1 MKEVQAARDLY
12 VALTT
17 GDQARLTHLL
27 HPGFV
32 VRATDGL
39 PLDLGGV
46 YSGPEEAW
54 REFWGRIGRHF
65 RVRAEPQ
72 DFHEL
77 AGGGLLVTGRY
88 VGKARAT
95 GAPVDA
101 GFAHVLRFTDG
112 RISELV
118 QYTDSARWAEAL
130 DGRPPADKAGRREL
144 TVVGFDVSDGLA
156 RIRLDRPAARNAL
169 DLDMALDLQEV
180 SLRCAETPGLRA
192 VLLTGEGPAFTV
204 GGDVK
209 LFASTP
215 HAELAGLVDTMI
227 TPYHDALDRLAR
239 LDVPIVCAVH
249 GAAAGGGL
257 GLMHCADLVL
267 AAEDTKFALGFSALG
282 LSGDGGSTWFL
293 PRMIGSRRA
302 AELFLEPRV
311 LSARE
316 AQEWGIVTRVV
327 AAGAIEDEALAVAR
341 RLAAG
346 PTRAFAELRRLLR
359 ESWHH
364 TLPEQLAAEQRA
376 QGRAT
381 ATADSAEGIE
391 AFKSRREPDFQ
402 GR

>member
-1 MKEVQAARDLY
+1 MNEIQAARDLY
-12 VALTT
+12 AALTA
-17 GDQARLTHLL
+17 GDQARLAQLL

-32 VRATDGL
+32 AKATDGL
-39 PLDLGGV
+39 PLNLGGV
-46 YSGPEEAW
+46 YNGAEQAW
-54 REFWGRIGRHF
+54 QEFWGRIGQHF
-65 RVRAEPQ
+65 RVRAQPQ
-72 DFHEL
+72 DFHQL

-88 VGKARAT
+88 AGKARAT
-95 GAPVDA
+95 GVPVDA
-101 GFAHVLRFTDG
+101 AFAHVLRFTGG

-118 QYTDSARWAEAL
+118 QYTDSARWTQAL
-130 DGRPPADKAGRREL
+130 DGHPPAEKAGRREL
-144 TVVGFDVSDGLA
+144 TVVDFELSDGLA
-156 RIRLDRPAARNAL
+156 RIRLNRPAAHNAL
-169 DLDMALDLQEV
+169 DLDMALDLNEV
-180 SLRCAETPGLRA
+180 ALRCAETPGLRA

-215 HAELAGLVDTMI
+215 HAELADLVGTMI
-227 TPYHDALDRLAR
+227 TPYHEALDRLAR
-239 LDVPIVCAVH
+239 LDAPIVCAVH

-267 AAEDTKFALGFSALG
+267 AAEDTKFTLAFSTLG

-293 PRMIGSRRA
+293 PRMIGARRA

-311 LSARE
+311 LTARE

-327 AAGAIEDEALAVAR
+327 TTDALEEEALAVAR

-346 PTRAFAELRRLLR
+346 PTRAYAELRRLLHD
-359 ESWHH
+359 SWHR
-364 TLPEQLAAEQRA
+364 TLPQQLAAEQQAQRRA
-376 QGRAT
+376 L